1 MIPNMLWSLFLPL
14 FGLCHTA
21 NIYSEITVETG
32 PLKKVYIY
40 KHLPCTVRCRS
51 YSKKTVNQLYIY
63 STVLGAAIKCKQYRA
78 ITVETGTHVK
88 RVKITFYIFAAQF

>member
-1 MIPNMLWSLFLPL
+1 MLWSLFLPL

-21 NIYSEITVETG
+21 NICSEITVETG
-32 PLKKVYIY
+32 HMKKVYICKY
-40 KHLPCTVRCRS
+40 LPCTVRCRS

-78 ITVETGTHVK
+78 IKVETGTHVK
-88 RVKITFYIFAAQF
+88 SVKITLYIFAVQF